1 MELGFNAHPQRVRGC
16 CSVCARNPRRRIA
29 CAAHF
34 VSSAPRTTASSIL
47 RLKPGR
53 DDCKCPDAMT
63 RLCLQRK
70 RPMRFFLSFCKRASG
85 GPAVG
90 LALVVAATTAVACDK
105 KEPPAPPAVAA
116 ASGFTESDK
125 VALMERHYTAAI
137 SGHDALIRG
146 DLEKLR
152 TELATLSTQNLP
164 HKAPPSWKPMHDK
177 MRAAAT
183 SGKSA
188 KTTEDART
196 AMAKVIESCGGCH
209 EQQVRGPVYQRP
221 TAPEGGSPL
230 QSDMLH
236 HQWATE
242 RLWEGVTGP
251 WDDAWLR
258 GAKAIA
264 KADVFRPEAGA
275 VSDELRRK
283 EAELRALGAEA
294 GKASGLTARAT
305 AYAQILATCASC
317 HTQVGVSMK
326 PAKD

>member
-1 MELGFNAHPQRVRGC
+1 
-16 CSVCARNPRRRIA
+16 
-29 CAAHF
+29 
-34 VSSAPRTTASSIL
+34 
-47 RLKPGR
+47 
-53 DDCKCPDAMT
+53 MT
-63 RLCLQRK
+63 RQCPKRK
-70 RPMRFFLSFCKRASG
+70 RPTSSLLASCNRASV

-90 LALVVAATTAVACDK
+90 LALVVAATAAVACDK
-105 KEPPAPPAVAA
+105 KEPPAPPAGAA
-116 ASGFTESDK
+116 ASGFTEIDK

-137 SGHDALIRG
+137 TGHDALIRG

-152 TELATLSTQNLP
+152 TELSALSTQNLP
-164 HKAPPSWKPMHDK
+164 DKAPAGWKTMHDK

-188 KTTEDART
+188 KTTEDARK
-196 AMAKVIESCGGCH
+196 AMARVVESCGGCH

-221 TAPEGGSPL
+221 TAPEGGTPL
-230 QSDMLH
+230 QTDMLH

-258 GAKAIA
+258 GAQAIA

-294 GKASGLTARAT
+294 GKASGLVARAT
-305 AYAQILATCASC
+305 TYGKILATCAAC
-317 HTQVGVSMK
+317 HTQVGVNMK
-326 PAKD
+326 PAKN

>member
-1 MELGFNAHPQRVRGC
+1 
-16 CSVCARNPRRRIA
+16 
-29 CAAHF
+29 
-34 VSSAPRTTASSIL
+34 
-47 RLKPGR
+47 
-53 DDCKCPDAMT
+53 
-63 RLCLQRK
+63 
-70 RPMRFFLSFCKRASG
+70 MRFFLSFCKRASG